1 MGVSKYLPPDRDP
14 RLPAL
19 FGKLPRAERDTA
31 TAPNSLRRL
40 DRIEARRTSASSQFR
55 GVPQEPDEIP
65 SAPPPC
71 RWRLRLRLKCPPTT
85 QVFSSPGF
93 DLREKTRRDLIHTA

>member
-19 FGKLPRAERDTA
+19 FGKLPRADRDTA

-65 SAPPPC
+65 CAPPPC
-71 RWRLRLRLKCPPTT
+71 CKHQQKRQKKPPTT
-85 QVFSSPGF
+85 QVFSSPGCV
-93 DLREKTRRDLIHTA
+93 LRVKTR